1 MLKDILN
8 EGFVLAPG
16 IYDALTGLI
25 AAKAGAEAVYLSGA
39 SIAYT
44 RFGRSDIGL
53 VSVSEVH
60 DTLAAITDRIDIPV
74 IVDADTGFGNALN
87 VQRTVRQFER
97 VGASAIQL
105 EDQSFPKRCGHLAG
119 KTLVSKNEMVGKIKA
134 SLDARKNENTVIIA
148 RTDARAVEGLDAAF
162 DRAAAYRDA
171 GADILF
177 IEAPQSL
184 EEMKNITAT
193 FGNELPL
200 LANMVEGGKTPI
212 ASATEL
218 EDIGYHLAI
227 FPGGAVR
234 AIAHHLSAYYSGLLR
249 DGNNKKFSQKMY
261 DFDGLNE
268 VIGTKELLAQGK
280 KYE

>member
-1 MLKDILN
+1 MLKNKLS
-8 EGFVLAPG
+8 EGFILAPG